1 MSEPLTRDRDEYLR
15 RVEAEIVARGWHVT
29 VVEDTPR
36 YAHTTG
42 LTRSFAHPEILVIGL
57 PITSIAS
64 VVDEVAQLV
73 ANGTV
78 FKAHDVSH
86 EVFEGLEATFR
97 EVPLVSV
104 LDYCAA
110 ATAFYGLPPK
120 VLQLVWPD
128 ANGHWPW
135 DWRADA
141 RAKLQQPVLSEL
153 AGGGDPSR
161 PPEPT
166 TDR

>member
-1 MSEPLTRDRDEYLR
+1 MADELTKDRDEYLR
-15 RVEAEIVARGWHVT
+15 RVEAEIAERGWHVT

-42 LTRSFAHPEILVIGL
+42 LTRSFAHPELLVIGL
-57 PITSIAS
+57 PISSIAE
-64 VVDEVAQLV
+64 VLDEVSKLV
-73 ANGTV
+73 AGGAV
-78 FKAHDVSH
+78 FRAGEVSADI
-86 EVFEGLEATFR
+86 FEGLQATFR
-97 EVPLVSV
+97 DVPLVSV
-104 LDYCAA
+104 LDYCVA

-120 VLQLVWPD
+120 VLQLIWPD

-141 RAKLQQPVLSEL
+141 RAKLQQPVLAEL
-153 AGGGDPSR
+153 AGGAGAPQ

-166 TDR
+166 SGR

>member
-1 MSEPLTRDRDEYLR
+1 MSDELTRDRDEYLR

-57 PITSIAS
+57 PIASIAG
-64 VVDEVAQLV
+64 VVSEVARLISEG
-73 ANGTV
+73 AT
-78 FKAHDVSH
+78 FKSGEISRDI
-86 EVFEGLEATFR
+86 FEGLEATFR

-104 LDYCAA
+104 LDYCATT
-110 ATAFYGLPPK
+110 TAFYGLPPK

-128 ANGHWPW
+128 AKGHWPW

-141 RAKLQQPVLSEL
+141 RAKLQQPVLAEL
-153 AGGGDPSR
+153 TGPGDSA
-161 PPEPT
+161 
-166 TDR
+166 

>member
-1 MSEPLTRDRDEYLR
+1 MSDELTKDRDEYLR
-15 RVEAEIVARGWHVT
+15 RIEAEIAARGWHVT

-42 LTRSFAHPEILVIGL
+42 LTRSFAHPELLVIGL
-57 PITSIAS
+57 PISSIAE
-64 VVDEVAQLV
+64 VLDEVSRLV
-73 ANGTV
+73 AAGAV
-78 FKAHDVSH
+78 FRDGEVSAHIFD
-86 EVFEGLEATFR
+86 GLEATFR

-110 ATAFYGLPPK
+110 AAAFYGLPPK

-135 DWRADA
+135 DFRADA
-141 RAKLQQPVLSEL
+141 RAKLQQPVLAEL
-153 AGGGDPSR
+153 SGGAGEPK
-161 PPEPT
+161 EPT